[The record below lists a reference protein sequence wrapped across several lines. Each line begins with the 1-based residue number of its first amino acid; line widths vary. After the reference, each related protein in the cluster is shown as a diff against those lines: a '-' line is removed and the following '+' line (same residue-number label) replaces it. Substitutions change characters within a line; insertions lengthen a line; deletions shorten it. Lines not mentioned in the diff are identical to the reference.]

1 MVYQKSNGNN
11 VEKKVLDILLDHTRI
26 VNNGAETLYQIVDCW
41 RTPGRTKFNEQI
53 KQLDSLEAKA
63 NSIKKDAMKEISDA
77 GPALLFR
84 QDLTNIISSIDQII
98 DLGQG
103 AAYFLDKLDEDWI
116 PPENFVTN
124 LQGLINKTLSVTKQ
138 LIDLI
143 RALYQSLDR
152 VIDISEKIEI
162 DENAADANYR
172 ALIIEIARMEAPKG
186 VSVLVRET
194 VDRIEDMIDSA
205 RDVAAYIRMYAM
217 SR

>member
-11 VEKKVLDILLDHTRI
+11 VEKKVLDILLDHARI
-26 VNNGAETLYQIVDCW
+26 VYNGTETLNQIVECW
-41 RTPGRTKFNEQI
+41 RTPGRTKFNESI

-63 NSIKKDAMKEISDA
+63 NRIKKDAMKEISDA

-84 QDLTNIISSIDQII
+84 QDLTNIISATDQII

-103 AAYFLDKLDEDWI
+103 AAYFLDKLDVEWI
-116 PPENFVTN
+116 PPKNFVKN
-124 LQGLINKTLSVTKQ
+124 LQGLIDKTLSVTKK

-143 RALYQSLDR
+143 RALFQSLDR
-152 VIDISEKIEI
+152 VIEISEKIEI

-172 ALIIEIARMEAPKG
+172 ALIIEVALMDAPKG
-186 VSVLVRET
+186 VSVFVRES
-194 VDRIEDMIDSA
+194 VDRIEDMVDSA
-205 RDVAAYIRMYAM
+205 RDVAAYVRMYAM